1 MEQSHYL
8 CSVLT
13 LTGHIEYLIL
23 RHDCVVIPG
32 IGALI
37 AHRRPAYIDEELG
50 CIFPPRRNLSFNPE
64 IIHNDGLLA
73 NSVARKDNITYDEA
87 SSIVSEQVRE
97 MQSIIQTQGELAL
110 GRLGILTA
118 NNEDKSTYL
127 FEPFTATNVSP
138 RLTGLAPVGMKT
150 LSELTSETAEPNE
163 SRTKELYYVPVSRNI
178 IQIAASI
185 IVFLMLG
192 FALSTPII
200 DESANRA
207 SMGITL
213 TKGQAD
219 IYTPIFDENPYI
231 SLNIAYPDQDEA
243 CATATE
249 RPTTKSRPDS
259 GKRMNADD
267 RYFLIV
273 ASLPSRALADDY
285 ISHHSESDSLG
296 VLEADGRFRVYAA
309 SGATYSEANSYNK
322 SGHYPDA
329 WVCKR

>member
-1 MEQSHYL
+1 MNA
-8 CSVLT
+8 

-37 AHRRPAYIDEELG
+37 AHRKPAYIDEELG
-50 CIFPPRRNLSFNPE
+50 CIFPPRRSLSFNPE

-73 NSVARKDNITYDEA
+73 SSVARKEGITYDEA
-87 SSIVSEQVRE
+87 LSIVTEQVRE
-97 MQSIIQTQGELAL
+97 MQSIIQAQGEYAL

-118 NNEDKSTYL
+118 RDEDRSTYL
-127 FEPFTATNVSP
+127 FEPFNATNVSP
-138 RLTGLAPVGMKT
+138 ELTGLTAVGMKP
-150 LSELTSETAEPNE
+150 LSELTSESTQPEE
-163 SRTKELYYVPVSRNI
+163 SKTKELYYVPVSRNI

-192 FALSTPII
+192 FALSTPIV
-200 DESANRA
+200 DESANQA
-207 SMGITL
+207 SMAITI
-213 TKGQAD
+213 KGPAD
-219 IYTPIFDENPYI
+219 IYTPIFDANPYI

-243 CATATE
+243 CAVLTE
-249 RPTTKSRPDS
+249 SPSAKASSDN

-273 ASLPSRALADDY
+273 ASLPSKALAEDY
-285 ISHHSESDSLG
+285 IRHHSESDSLG
-296 VLEADGRFRVYAA
+296 VLEVDGRFRVYAA
-309 SGATYSEANSYNK
+309 SGATYSEANSYNE
-322 SGHYPDA
+322 SGRYPDA

>member
-8 CSVLT
+8 CRVIT

-37 AHRRPAYIDEELG
+37 AHRKPAYIDQELG
-50 CIFPPRRNLSFNPE
+50 CIFPPGRSLSFNPE

-73 NSVARKDNITYDEA
+73 SSVARKDNVTYDEA
-87 SSIVSEQVRE
+87 SAIVSEQVRE
-97 MQSIIQTQGELAL
+97 MQSIIQVQGELAL
-110 GRLGILTA
+110 GRLGILYA
-118 NNEDKSTYL
+118 NNENKSTYL

-138 RLTGLAPVGMKT
+138 RLTGLVPVGMKT
-150 LSELTSETAEPNE
+150 LSELTSEPSE
-163 SRTKELYYVPVSRNI
+163 SKKSTKELYYVPVSRNI
-178 IQIAASI
+178 IQIATSI

-192 FALSTPII
+192 FALSTPIV
-200 DESANRA
+200 DESANQA
-207 SMGITL
+207 SMGIAI

-219 IYTPIFDENPYI
+219 IYSPIFDENPYI

-243 CATATE
+243 CSTVAE
-249 RPTTKSRPDS
+249 RPTAKACPDS
-259 GKRMNADD
+259 VKRINADD
-267 RYFLIV
+267 SYFLIV
-273 ASLPSRALADDY
+273 ASLPSKALADDY

-296 VLEADGRFRVYAA
+296 VLEVDGRFRVYAA

-322 SGHYPDA
+322 SGRYPDA